1 MKLLLALTSYGT
13 YLQALG
19 SVTAPFLA
27 AEFGLDDAGITAMAG
42 WISLGSFGTVLLTR
56 RADRHGRRG
65 LVLLCFGLLP
75 LLSLASAVAPGVVW
89 FAVAQIGV
97 AALLG
102 ALFTGLVVVLVE
114 RASVAQRAAG
124 QAWFGLASAA
134 GGGVAI
140 GLAAATDQLPFGW
153 RGLWLV
159 AALPALGLWS
169 ARNALRETERFTH
182 ARERGQT
189 ATSRARDLFSPALRR
204 RSIALLV
211 ISALRPIAFIATSTW
226 PFYHMVKTLG
236 LSPPI
241 ASLVFFVG
249 GGLGQIGNLVGARL
263 ANGWGRR
270 PTAVSGSLVAIVS
283 GVAFFWV
290 TPGAHALA
298 GLIALMTINQGA
310 TAAFSVGDRLLGA
323 ELFPT
328 PLRATFAGVAN
339 LMGAGAGLVAS
350 FGLSLLA
357 APLGGLVPAITWL
370 SIATFVP
377 ATVVFLL
384 AVPETGGLS
393 VEQAA
398 REDAEIRP

>member
-1 MKLLLALTSYGT
+1 MKLLLALTAYGT
-13 YLQALG
+13 YLLALG

-27 AEFGLDDAGITAMAG
+27 AEFGLDDAGITALSG
-42 WISLGSFGTVLLTR
+42 WVSLGAFGTVLLTR

-75 LLSLASAVAPGVVW
+75 LLSLASAVARGVVW

-97 AALLG
+97 TALLG

-114 RASVAQRAAG
+114 RASDARRAAG

-159 AALPALGLWS
+159 AALPALGIWS
-169 ARNALRETERFTH
+169 VRNALRETERFTD

-189 ATSRARDLFSPALRR
+189 ATSRARDLFRAPLRN

-249 GGLGQIGNLVGARL
+249 GGLGQLGNLVGARL

-270 PTAVSGSLVAIVS
+270 PTAVYGSLVAVVS
-283 GVAFFWV
+283 GIAFFWV
-290 TPGAHALA
+290 PPGAHALA
-298 GLIALMTINQGA
+298 ALIALMTLNQGA
-310 TAAFSVGDRLLGA
+310 TAAFSVADRLLGT

-339 LMGAGAGLVAS
+339 LMAAGAGLVAS

-370 SIATFVP
+370 SIVTYVP
-377 ATVVFLL
+377 ATVVFVL
-384 AVPETGGLS
+384 AVPETRGLS
-393 VEQAA
+393 LE
-398 REDAEIRP
+398 R